1 LNIQETYS
9 TLGLSDFEY
18 DRILE
23 LLGRAP
29 NYLELSL
36 FSVMW
41 SEHCGYKNSRPLL
54 RRFPNSGPNVLQGPG
69 ENAGVVE
76 VGDGWALAF
85 KVESHNHPSAV
96 EPYEGAAT
104 GVGGIIRDIL
114 AMGARPIAL
123 LDSLRFGPLK
133 EGRNR
138 YLFQEVVRGIGG
150 YGNAVGV
157 PTVGGEVEFA
167 PAYSGNPLVNAMC
180 VGLIRTE
187 DLVRSRATG
196 EGNLVVLLGSKTGR
210 DGIHGAT
217 FASDELT
224 EESESKRSNVQVGDP
239 FAGKM
244 LIECCLKL
252 LDEGLLVSL
261 QDLGAAGITSSASEM
276 AAKGGVGIEI
286 EDDRVHL
293 RESGMEPYEVVIS
306 ESQERML
313 AVVEPGKAQRVLD
326 LTARYGLV
334 GAIIGRVACHGE
346 LRVKSGGEI
355 VGSVPAEHLAD
366 APVYERDVVR
376 PSYIDEVQDLDLAN
390 IPEPGDYNEALL
402 RMLAHPNLCSR
413 RSIFEQ
419 YDHQVGADTVVLPG
433 ADAAV
438 MRITGTN
445 LGYAITTDGQGRHC
459 YLDPRG
465 GGAATVV
472 EAYRNLSCVGAKPV
486 AITNCLNFGS
496 PEKLEGYYQLAE
508 CIEGMAEA
516 CEALGTPVVSGNVSL
531 YNETE
536 AGAVYPTPVVGMVGV
551 LEDVRHHATPAFKRE
566 GDMVVVIGNRSGVS
580 LAGSE
585 YLEIIHGRVAGKP
598 PEPDLAA
605 EKKTADLVRNM
616 IRSGLVDTAHDVSG
630 GGELVALAEMALA
643 GGLGI
648 EYEEDKLERMI
659 AGRVGGRA
667 DVALFGEEPGG
678 FVVAVSLER
687 WDELQDALAEVPGY
701 DQIGTVGGDRF
712 KIGDLVDVSLQDLK
726 GAYER
731 DLFGAPGGAEISH

>member
-1 LNIQETYS
+1 LNLEETYS
-9 TLGLSDFEY
+9 SLGLSDHEY
-18 DRILE
+18 DRIIE

-54 RRFPNSGPNVLQGPG
+54 RRFPNAGPRVLQGPG

-76 VGDGWALAF
+76 VGEGWALAF

-114 AMGARPIAL
+114 AMGARPVAL
-123 LDSLRFGPLK
+123 LDSLRFGPLD
-133 EGRNR
+133 EERNR
-138 YLFQEVVRGIGG
+138 YLFKEVVRGIGG

-167 PAYSGNPLVNAMC
+167 RAYSGNPLVNAMC
-180 VGLIRTE
+180 IGLTRTE

-196 EGNLVVLLGSKTGR
+196 EENLVVLLGSKTGR

-224 EESESKRSNVQVGDP
+224 QESEARRSNVQVGDP
-239 FAGKM
+239 FCEKM

-252 LDEGLLVSL
+252 LEEGLLVSL

-286 EDDRVHL
+286 EADRVPL
-293 RESGMEPYEVVIS
+293 RESGMEPYEVMIS

-313 AVVEPGKAQRVLD
+313 AIVEPAKVDGVLE
-326 LTARYGLV
+326 AAERYELV
-334 GAIIGRVACHGE
+334 GAVIGRVADHGE
-346 LRVKSGGEI
+346 LRVKTRGET
-355 VGSVPAEHLAD
+355 VGSVPAGYLAD

-376 PSYIDEVQDLDLAN
+376 PPYLDEVKTLDLTS
-390 IPEPGDYNEALL
+390 IPEPEDYNEILL
-402 RMLAHPNLCSR
+402 RLLAHPNLCSR
-413 RSIFEQ
+413 REIFEQ
-419 YDHQVGADTVVLPG
+419 YDHQVGTDTVVLPG

-438 MRITGTN
+438 MRIKGTN
-445 LGYAITTDGQGRHC
+445 LGFAATTDGRGRHC
-459 YLDPRG
+459 YLDPKG
-465 GGAATVV
+465 GGAATVA
-472 EAYRNLSCVGAKPV
+472 EAYRNLSCVGAEPI

-496 PEKLEGYYQLAE
+496 PEKRENYYQLAA

-516 CEALGTPVVSGNVSL
+516 CEVFGTPVVSGNVSL

-536 AGAVYPTPVVGMVGV
+536 AGTVYPTPVVGMVGV
-551 LEDVRHHATPAFKRE
+551 LEDVSRHATPGFKRE
-566 GDMVVVIGNRSGVS
+566 GDRVVLIVDFPVS

-585 YLEIIHGRVAGKP
+585 YLEVVHGGVAGAPKS
-598 PEPDLAA
+598 PDLAR
-605 EKKTADLVRNM
+605 EKEHADVVRRL
-616 IRSGLVDTAHDVSG
+616 ITDGLVDTAHDVSG
-630 GGELVALAEMALA
+630 GGLAVALAEMAVA
-643 GGLGI
+643 GGIGVEIDETEI
-648 EYEEDKLERMI
+648 EPKFGS
-659 AGRVGGRA
+659 GRKDIG
-667 DVALFGEEPGG
+667 LFGETGAH
-678 FVVAVSLER
+678 FLIAVPEER
-687 WDELQDALAEVPGY
+687 WMTLQRSLGVAGVPY
-701 DQIGTVGGDRF
+701 DDIGRTGGDRF
-712 KIGDLVDVSLQDLK
+712 KIGDLIDLELEDVEEAL
-726 GAYER
+726 ER
-731 DLFGAPGGAEISH
+731 DLFP

>member
-1 LNIQETYS
+1 MNLQETYS
-9 TLGLSDFEY
+9 ALGLSDFEY

-23 LLGRAP
+23 LLGRPP

-54 RRFPNSGPNVLQGPG
+54 RRFPNFGPGVLQGPG

-76 VGDGWALAF
+76 VGEGWALAF
-85 KVESHNHPSAV
+85 KVESHNHPSAI

-114 AMGARPIAL
+114 AMGARPVAL
-123 LDSLRFGPLK
+123 LDSLRFGPMN
-133 EGRNR
+133 EERNR
-138 YLFQEVVRGIGG
+138 YLFREVVRGIGG

-157 PTVGGEVEFA
+157 PTVGGEVDFA

-196 EGNLVVLLGSKTGR
+196 VGNLVVLLGSKTGR

-224 EESESKRSNVQVGDP
+224 EESESRRSNVQVGDP
-239 FAGKM
+239 FAEKM
-244 LIECCLKL
+244 LIECCLEL
-252 LDEGLLVSL
+252 LEEDLLVSL

-276 AAKGGVGIEI
+276 AAKGGVGIEVDA
-286 EDDRVHL
+286 EKVPL
-293 RESGMEPYEVVIS
+293 RESGMEPYEIVIS

-313 AVVEPGKAQRVLD
+313 AIVEPDKAERVLEM
-326 LTARYGLV
+326 AERYGLV
-334 GAIIGRVACHGE
+334 GAMIGRVAGHGD
-346 LRVKSGGEI
+346 LRVKSGGETA
-355 VGSVPAEHLAD
+355 GSVPAEHLAD
-366 APVYERDVVR
+366 APVYEREVVR
-376 PSYIDEVQDLDLAN
+376 PPYLDEVQRLELTE
-390 IPEPGDYNEALL
+390 IPDPGNYNEVLL

-419 YDHQVGADTVVLPG
+419 YDHEVGADTVVFPG

-438 MRITGTN
+438 MRVKGTK
-445 LGYAITTDGQGRHC
+445 LGYAMTTDGRGRHC
-459 YLDPRG
+459 FLDPRG
-465 GGAATVV
+465 GGAATVA
-472 EAYRNLSCVGAKPV
+472 EAYRNLSCVGARPL

-496 PEKLEGYYQLAE
+496 PEKPEGYYQLAE
-508 CIEGMAEA
+508 SIEGMAQA
-516 CEALGTPVVSGNVSL
+516 CESLETPVVSGNVSL

-551 LEDVRHHATPAFKRE
+551 LEDVSRHATPALKRE
-566 GDMVVVIGNRSGVS
+566 GDMVVVIWSGPEMT

-585 YLEIIHGRVAGKP
+585 YLEIVHGKVAGRP
-598 PEPDLAA
+598 PEPDLLAG
-605 EKKTADLVRNM
+605 KKTSDLVR
-616 IRSGLVDTAHDVSG
+616 RLVAQGLVDTAHDVSG
-630 GGELVALAEMALA
+630 GGEIVALAEMALA
-643 GGLGI
+643 GGLGF
-648 EYEEDKLERMI
+648 EYDEDVLERMI
-659 AGRVGGRA
+659 AGPGRGRA
-667 DVALFGEEPGG
+667 DVAFFGEGAG
-678 FVVAVSLER
+678 DFIVAVSWER
-687 WDELQDALAEVPGY
+687 WYELQDALAEAPGY

-712 KIGDLVDVSLQDLK
+712 KIGSHLDVSLQDLRE
-726 GAYER
+726 AYER
-731 DLFGAPGGAEISH
+731 DLFGEPGGAEVAH

>member
-1 LNIQETYS
+1 LNLQETYS
-9 TLGLSDFEY
+9 ALGLSDFEY

-23 LLGRAP
+23 LLGRPP

-54 RRFPNSGPNVLQGPG
+54 RRFPNSGPGVLQGPG

-76 VGDGWALAF
+76 VGEGWALAF

-114 AMGARPIAL
+114 AMGARPVAL
-123 LDSLRFGPLK
+123 LDSLRFGPMN
-133 EGRNR
+133 EERNR
-138 YLFQEVVRGIGG
+138 YLFREVVRGIGG

-157 PTVGGEVEFA
+157 PTVGGEVDFA

-196 EGNLVVLLGSKTGR
+196 VGNLVVLLGSKTGR

-239 FAGKM
+239 FAEKM
-244 LIECCLKL
+244 LIECCLEL
-252 LDEGLLVSL
+252 LEEDLLVSL

-276 AAKGGVGIEI
+276 AAKGGVGIEVDA
-286 EDDRVHL
+286 EKVPL
-293 RESGMEPYEVVIS
+293 RESGMEPYEIVIS

-313 AVVEPGKAQRVLD
+313 AIVEPDKAECVLEM
-326 LTARYGLV
+326 AERYGLV
-334 GAIIGRVACHGE
+334 GAMVGRVAGHGD
-346 LRVKSGGEI
+346 LRVKSGGETA
-355 VGSVPAEHLAD
+355 GSVPAEHLAD
-366 APVYERDVVR
+366 APVYEREVVR
-376 PSYIDEVQDLDLAN
+376 PPYLDEVQRLELTEISD
-390 IPEPGDYNEALL
+390 PGNYNEVLL

-419 YDHQVGADTVVLPG
+419 YDHEVGADTVVFPG

-438 MRITGTN
+438 MRIKGTK
-445 LGYAITTDGQGRHC
+445 LGYAMTTDGRGRHC
-459 YLDPRG
+459 FLDPRG
-465 GGAATVV
+465 GGAATVA
-472 EAYRNLSCVGAKPV
+472 EAYRNLSCVGARPL

-496 PEKLEGYYQLAE
+496 PEKPEGYYQLAE
-508 CIEGMAEA
+508 SIEGMAQA
-516 CEALGTPVVSGNVSL
+516 CEALETPVVSGNVSL

-551 LEDVRHHATPAFKRE
+551 LEDVSRHATPALKRE
-566 GDMVVVIGNRSGVS
+566 GDMVVVIGSGPEMT

-585 YLEIIHGRVAGKP
+585 YLEIVHGKVAGRP
-598 PEPDLAA
+598 PEPDLLAG
-605 EKKTADLVRNM
+605 KKTSDLVR
-616 IRSGLVDTAHDVSG
+616 RLVAQGLVDTAHDVSG
-630 GGELVALAEMALA
+630 GGEIVALAEMALA
-643 GGLGI
+643 GGLGF
-648 EYEEDKLERMI
+648 EYDGDVLERMI
-659 AGRVGGRA
+659 AGPGRGRA
-667 DVALFGEEPGG
+667 DVAFFGEGAG
-678 FVVAVSLER
+678 DFIVAVPWER
-687 WDELQDALAEVPGY
+687 WYELQDALAEAPGY

-712 KIGDLVDVSLQDLK
+712 KIGSHLDVSLQDLRE
-726 GAYER
+726 AYER
-731 DLFGAPGGAEISH
+731 DLFGEPGGAEVAH

>member
-1 LNIQETYS
+1 LNLQETYS
-9 TLGLSDFEY
+9 ALGLSDFEY

-23 LLGRAP
+23 LLGRPP

-54 RRFPNSGPNVLQGPG
+54 RRFLNPGPGVLQGPG

-76 VGDGWALAF
+76 VGEGWALAF

-114 AMGARPIAL
+114 AMGARPVAL
-123 LDSLRFGPLK
+123 LDSLRFGPMN
-133 EGRNR
+133 EERNR
-138 YLFQEVVRGIGG
+138 YLFREVVRGIGG

-157 PTVGGEVEFA
+157 PTVGGEVDFA

-196 EGNLVVLLGSKTGR
+196 VGNLVVLLGSKTGR

-224 EESESKRSNVQVGDP
+224 EESESRRSNVQVGDP
-239 FAGKM
+239 FAEKM
-244 LIECCLKL
+244 LIECCLEL
-252 LDEGLLVSL
+252 LEEGLLVSL

-276 AAKGGVGIEI
+276 AAKGGVGIEVDA
-286 EDDRVHL
+286 EKVPL
-293 RESGMEPYEVVIS
+293 RESGMEPYEIVIS

-313 AVVEPGKAQRVLD
+313 AIVEPDKAERVLEM
-326 LTARYGLV
+326 AVRYGLV
-334 GAIIGRVACHGE
+334 GAVIGRVAGHGD
-346 LRVKSGGEI
+346 LRVKSGGETT
-355 VGSVPAEHLAD
+355 GSVPAEHLAD
-366 APVYERDVVR
+366 APVYEREVVR
-376 PSYIDEVQDLDLAN
+376 PPYLDEVQRLELTE
-390 IPEPGDYNEALL
+390 IPDPGNYNEVLL

-419 YDHQVGADTVVLPG
+419 YDHEVGADTVVVPG

-438 MRITGTN
+438 MRIKGTK
-445 LGYAITTDGQGRHC
+445 LGYAMTTDGRGRHC
-459 YLDPRG
+459 FLDPRG
-465 GGAATVV
+465 GGAATVA
-472 EAYRNLSCVGAKPV
+472 EAYRNLSCVGARPL

-496 PEKLEGYYQLAE
+496 PEKPEGYYQLAE
-508 CIEGMAEA
+508 SIEGMAQA
-516 CEALGTPVVSGNVSL
+516 CEALETPVVSGNVSL

-551 LEDVRHHATPAFKRE
+551 LEDVSRHATPALKRE
-566 GDMVVVIGNRSGVS
+566 GDMVVVIGSGPEVT

-585 YLEIIHGRVAGKP
+585 YLEIVHGKVAGRP
-598 PEPDLAA
+598 PEPNLLSGR
-605 EKKTADLVRNM
+605 KTSDLVR
-616 IRSGLVDTAHDVSG
+616 RLVAQGLVDTAHDVSG
-630 GGELVALAEMALA
+630 GGEIVALAEMALA
-643 GGLGI
+643 GGLGF
-648 EYEEDKLERMI
+648 EYDEDMLERMI
-659 AGRVGGRA
+659 AGPGRGRA
-667 DVALFGEEPGG
+667 DVAFFGEGAG
-678 FVVAVSLER
+678 DFFVAVPWER
-687 WDELQDALAEVPGY
+687 WYELQDALAEAPGY

-712 KIGDLVDVSLQDLK
+712 KIGTLLDVSLQDLRE
-726 GAYER
+726 AYER
-731 DLFGAPGGAEISH
+731 DLFGAPGGAEVAH

>member
-9 TLGLSDFEY
+9 SLGLSDYEY

-54 RRFPNSGPNVLQGPG
+54 ERFPNTGPGVLQGPG

-114 AMGARPIAL
+114 AMGARPVAL
-123 LDSLRFGPLK
+123 LDSLRFGPR
-133 EGRNR
+133 EEERNR
-138 YLFQEVVRGIGG
+138 YLFREVVRGIAG

-167 PAYSGNPLVNAMC
+167 GAYSGNPLVNAMC

-187 DLVRSRATG
+187 VLVRSRATG

-217 FASDELT
+217 FASDELSQ
-224 EESESKRSNVQVGDP
+224 ESEANRSNVQVGDP
-239 FAGKM
+239 FCEKM
-244 LIECCLKL
+244 LIECTLRL
-252 LDEGLLVSL
+252 LEKDLLVSL

-276 AAKGGVGIEI
+276 AAKGSLGIEI
-286 EDDRVHL
+286 ETAEIPL
-293 RESGMEPYEVVIS
+293 RESGMEPFEVVIS

-313 AVVEPGKAQRVLD
+313 AIVEPEKAEKVLEV
-326 LTARYGLV
+326 AGRYGLV
-334 GAIIGRVACHGE
+334 GAVIGRVADHGE
-346 LRVKSGGEI
+346 LRVKSGGVV
-355 VGSVPAEHLAD
+355 VGSVPAEYLTD
-366 APVYERDVVR
+366 APIYERAVVR
-376 PSYIDEVQDLDLAN
+376 PSYLDEVQRLDLAE
-390 IPEPGDYNEALL
+390 IPEPRDYNATLL

-419 YDHQVGADTVVLPG
+419 YDHQVGTDTVILPG

-438 MRITGTN
+438 MRIKGTT
-445 LGYAITTDGQGRHC
+445 LGFAITTDGRGRHC
-459 YLDPRG
+459 YLDPKSG
-465 GGAATVV
+465 GEATVA
-472 EAYRNLSCVGAKPV
+472 EAYRNLSCVGAEPV
-486 AITNCLNFGS
+486 AATDCLNFGS
-496 PEKLEGYYQLAE
+496 PEKPDSYYQLAA

-516 CEALGTPVVSGNVSL
+516 CKAFGTPVVSGNVSL

-536 AGAVYPTPVVGMVGV
+536 TGAVYPTPVVGMIGV
-551 LEDVRHHATPAFKRE
+551 FEDVRRHATPAFKRE
-566 GDMVVVIGNRSGVS
+566 GDIVVAIGSSWRCS
-580 LAGSE
+580 LAGSD
-585 YLEIIHGRVAGKP
+585 YLEIIHGEVAGKP

-605 EKKTADLVRNM
+605 EREVSDLLRRL
-616 IRSGLVDTAHDVSG
+616 IERGLIDTAHDISR
-630 GGELVALAEMALA
+630 GGEIVALAEMALA
-643 GGLGI
+643 GGFGV
-648 EYEEDKLERMI
+648 EYEEVEIRPLINDR
-659 AGRVGGRA
+659 GGGRA
-667 DVALFGEEPGG
+667 DAALFGENGAS
-678 FVVAVSLER
+678 FLVAVPESQ
-687 WDELQDALAEVPGY
+687 WNDLQRALGEVPY
-701 DQIGTVGGDRF
+701 DNIARVGGDSLR
-712 KIGDLVDVSLQDLK
+712 IGELIDVKLEELRE
-726 GAYER
+726 AYER
-731 DLFGAPGGAEISH
+731 DLFS